1 MEHEDDIEFAERD
14 NGEEEKEIME
24 ENEESEKE

>member
-1 MEHEDDIEFAERD
+1 MEHEDDIDFADRD
-14 NGEEEKEIME
+14 NVEEENEIME